1 MTGQSDW
8 QTINTTPCPQYFSTC
23 DCWISEQVIE
33 MYGHGSPGG
42 ISFAE
47 VNHFFPLMS
56 LEQSGAFDHCHC
68 EHGKIA

>member
-1 MTGQSDW
+1 MLDQSDW

-23 DCWISEQVIE
+23 DSWILEQVIE
-33 MYGHGSPGG
+33 MHGHGSPGG

-56 LEQSGAFDHCHC
+56 VEQTEWCL
-68 EHGKIA
+68 